1 MSANAKSSRAEA
13 AIRFSLGILAVT
25 GALLLAAMPVAQAAE
40 SQPVTLTTEQKALVS
55 KIEAFVNN
63 ITTIEADFVQMS
75 SSGGFARGTMYLQ
88 RPGRMR
94 FEYEPPVPYLLISDG
109 TFFIYVDNELEQV
122 TYLPLSRT
130 PADLLLRKNFS
141 LSEGLI
147 LTGFKEEGSVVK
159 VEVADS
165 DNPDL
170 GRVTLTFNRDPLSL
184 KSWTV
189 LDPQAQ
195 RIRVTLV
202 NPLYGKKLDRS
213 LFVYVFPQGRREIP
227 DGGGARVALHAADD
241 PGAWRLV

>member
-1 MSANAKSSRAEA
+1 MSVNAKSCRAVA
-13 AIRFSLGILAVT
+13 AIRFSLGILAVAA
-25 GALLLAAMPVAQAAE
+25 ALLLAAMPVARAAPPP
-40 SQPVTLTTEQKALVS
+40 PVTLTTEQQALVS
-55 KIEAFVNN
+55 KIEAFVND

-75 SSGGFARGTMYLQ
+75 GGGGFARGTLYLQ

-94 FEYEPPVPYLLISDG
+94 FEYDPPIPYLLVSDG

-122 TYLPLSRT
+122 TYLPLTKT
-130 PADLLLRKNFS
+130 PAHLLLRENFS

-165 DNPDL
+165 SEPDL

-195 RIRVTLV
+195 RIQVTLV

-213 LFVYVFPQGRREIP
+213 LFVYVNRFERRRE
-227 DGGGARVALHAADD
+227 
-241 PGAWRLV
+241 

>member
-1 MSANAKSSRAEA
+1 MSANAKSWRAEA
-13 AIRFSLGILAVT
+13 AIRFSLGILAVA
-25 GALLLAAMPVAQAAE
+25 GALLLAAMPPARAAAPR
-40 SQPVTLTTEQKALVS
+40 PVTLTTEQQALVS
-55 KIEAFVNN
+55 KIEAFVND

-75 SSGGFARGTMYLQ
+75 GGGGFARGTLYLQ

-94 FEYEPPVPYLLISDG
+94 FEYEPPVPYLLISNG

-122 TYLPLSRT
+122 TYLPLSQT
-130 PADLLLRKNFS
+130 PADLLLRENFS

-147 LTGFKEEGSVVK
+147 LTGFKEEGSMVK

-165 DNPDL
+165 GKPDL

-195 RIRVTLV
+195 RIQVTLV
-202 NPLYGKKLDRS
+202 NPLYGKKLDQS
-213 LFVYVFPQGRREIP
+213 LFVYVNRFDRRRE
-227 DGGGARVALHAADD
+227 
-241 PGAWRLV
+241 

>member
-1 MSANAKSSRAEA
+1 MSANAKSWRAEA
-13 AIRFSLGILAVT
+13 AIRFSLGILAVAV
-25 GALLLAAMPVAQAAE
+25 ALLLAAMPPARAAAPR
-40 SQPVTLTTEQKALVS
+40 PVTLTTEQQALVS
-55 KIEAFVNN
+55 KIEAFVND

-75 SSGGFARGTMYLQ
+75 GDGGFARGTLYLQ

-94 FEYEPPVPYLLISDG
+94 FEYEPPVPYLLVSDG

-122 TYLPLSRT
+122 TYLPLSQT
-130 PADLLLRKNFS
+130 PADLLLRENFS
-141 LSEGLI
+141 LAEGLI

-165 DNPDL
+165 GKPDL

-195 RIRVTLV
+195 RIQVTLV

-213 LFVYVFPQGRREIP
+213 LFVYVNRFDRRKE
-227 DGGGARVALHAADD
+227 
-241 PGAWRLV
+241 

>member
-1 MSANAKSSRAEA
+1 MSAKQTTSANAKSYRGEA
-13 AIRFSLGILAVT
+13 AIRLFSTILVA
-25 GALLLAAMPVAQAAE
+25 GALLLAAAPTARAATPR
-40 SQPVTLTTEQKALVS
+40 PVTLTTDQKVLVS

-63 ITTIEADFVQMS
+63 ITTIEAKFVQMS
-75 SSGGFARGTMYLQ
+75 GSGGFARGTLYLQ

-94 FEYEPPVPYLLISDG
+94 FEYEPPVPYLLVSDG

-122 TYLPLSRT
+122 TYLPLSQT
-130 PADLLLRKNFS
+130 PANLLLRENFS

-147 LTGFKEEGSVVK
+147 LTGFIEEGSVVK
-159 VEVADS
+159 FEVADS

-170 GRVTLTFNRDPLSL
+170 GRVTLTFNREPLSL

-195 RIRVTLV
+195 RIQVTLL

-213 LFVYVFPQGRREIP
+213 LFVYVNKFDRRKE
-227 DGGGARVALHAADD
+227 
-241 PGAWRLV
+241 

>member
-1 MSANAKSSRAEA
+1 MSANAKSWRAEA
-13 AIRFSLGILAVT
+13 AIRFSLGILAVA
-25 GALLLAAMPVAQAAE
+25 GALLLAAMPPARAAAPR
-40 SQPVTLTTEQKALVS
+40 PVTLTTEQQALVS
-55 KIEAFVNN
+55 KIEAFVND

-75 SSGGFARGTMYLQ
+75 GGGGFARGTLYLQ

-94 FEYEPPVPYLLISDG
+94 FEYEPPVPYLLISNG

-122 TYLPLSRT
+122 TYLPLSQT
-130 PADLLLRKNFS
+130 PADLLLRENFS

-147 LTGFKEEGSVVK
+147 LTGFKEEGSMVK

-165 DNPDL
+165 GKPDL

-195 RIRVTLV
+195 RIQVTLV
-202 NPLYGKKLDRS
+202 NPLYGKKLDQS
-213 LFVYVFPQGRREIP
+213 LFVYVNRFDRRKE
-227 DGGGARVALHAADD
+227 
-241 PGAWRLV
+241 

>member
-13 AIRFSLGILAVT
+13 AIKFSLGILAVA
-25 GALLLAAMPVAQAAE
+25 GALMLANVPVARAAGP
-40 SQPVTLTTEQKALVS
+40 QPVTLTTEQKALVS
-55 KIEAFVNN
+55 KIETFVNN
-63 ITTIEADFVQMS
+63 ITTIEAGFVQMS
-75 SSGGFARGTMYLQ
+75 GSGGFARGTLYLQ

-94 FEYEPPVPYLLISDG
+94 FEYEPPVPYLLVSDG

-122 TYLPLSRT
+122 TYLPLSQT
-130 PADLLLRKNFS
+130 PANLLLRKNFS
-141 LSEGLI
+141 LSDGLT

-195 RIRVTLV
+195 RIQVTLV
-202 NPLYGKKLDRS
+202 DPLYGKKLDRS
-213 LFVYVFPQGRREIP
+213 LFVYVNRFERRRE
-227 DGGGARVALHAADD
+227 
-241 PGAWRLV
+241 

>member
-1 MSANAKSSRAEA
+1 MSANAKSWRAEA
-13 AIRFSLGILAVT
+13 AIRFSLGILAVA
-25 GALLLAAMPVAQAAE
+25 GALLLAAMPPARAAAPR
-40 SQPVTLTTEQKALVS
+40 PVTLTTEQQALVS
-55 KIEAFVNN
+55 KIEAFVND
-63 ITTIEADFVQMS
+63 ITTIQADFVQMS
-75 SSGGFARGTMYLQ
+75 GGGGFARGTLYLQ

-94 FEYEPPVPYLLISDG
+94 FEYEPPVPYLLISNG

-122 TYLPLSRT
+122 TYLPLSQT
-130 PADLLLRKNFS
+130 PADLLLRENFS

-165 DNPDL
+165 GKPDL

-195 RIRVTLV
+195 RIQVTLV
-202 NPLYGKKLDRS
+202 NPLYGKKLDQS
-213 LFVYVFPQGRREIP
+213 LFVYVNRFDRRRE
-227 DGGGARVALHAADD
+227 
-241 PGAWRLV
+241 

>member
-1 MSANAKSSRAEA
+1 MSAPQIMSANAKFSRAEA
-13 AIRFSLGILAVT
+13 AIRFSLGILAIA
-25 GALLLAAMPVAQAAE
+25 GALLLASPTVAQAAG

-63 ITTIEADFVQMS
+63 ITTVEASFVQMS
-75 SSGGFARGTMYLQ
+75 GGGGFARGTLYLQ

-94 FEYEPPVPYLLISDG
+94 FEYEPPIPYLLVSDG

-122 TYLPLSRT
+122 TYLPLSQT
-130 PADLLLRKNFS
+130 PAHLLLRKDFS
-141 LSEGLI
+141 LSDGLT

-165 DNPDL
+165 SNPDL

-195 RIRVTLV
+195 RIQVTLV
-202 NPLYGKKLDRS
+202 NPIYGKKLDRS
-213 LFVYVFPQGRREIP
+213 LFVYINRFERRRE
-227 DGGGARVALHAADD
+227 
-241 PGAWRLV
+241 

>member
-1 MSANAKSSRAEA
+1 MSAPQTTSANAKSFQVEVVIKSSLAMLAIAAALLLPAAPAARAEA
-13 AIRFSLGILAVT
+13 PKPLA
-25 GALLLAAMPVAQAAE
+25 
-40 SQPVTLTTEQKALVS
+40 LTTEQKALVS
-55 KIEAFVNN
+55 KIETFVNN
-63 ITTIEADFVQMS
+63 ITTIEAGFVQMS
-75 SSGGFARGTMYLQ
+75 GSGGFARGTLYLQ

-94 FEYEPPVPYLLISDG
+94 FEYEPPVPYLLVSDG

-122 TYLPLSRT
+122 TYLPLSQT
-130 PADLLLRKNFS
+130 PANLLLRKNFS
-141 LSEGLI
+141 LSDGLT

-195 RIRVTLV
+195 RIQVTLV
-202 NPLYGKKLDRS
+202 DPLYGKKLDRS
-213 LFVYVFPQGRREIP
+213 LFVYVNRFVRRRE
-227 DGGGARVALHAADD
+227 
-241 PGAWRLV
+241 